1 MGSGSMNEFR
11 RAVGLLPGRLR
22 AAAER
27 TERDAVEEI
36 RLRRGAE
43 PTVLLGG
50 RESPFDPSPVTQ
62 DELDRVLER
71 ATGASLHAVERA
83 LSEGYLSC
91 CGLRIG
97 VCGTA
102 APYGERLRGFSAI
115 SSLAIRIPRECRG
128 LCTAMAA
135 QLYPL
140 GYRNTLILSPP
151 GGGKTTAL
159 RDLIRCLSERGYR
172 LGVIDERFE
181 LAAPDGAGAGYSL
194 GRHTDVLSG
203 VKKAEGGMML
213 LRAMNPEIIAMDEIS
228 SAADIEAAEQILG
241 CGVGLL
247 ATAHARD
254 VDELCTRALYRP
266 LVGEGRFTCA
276 LVIRRSG
283 ESRSYAIERLT
294 A

>member
-1 MGSGSMNEFR
+1 MKEFK
-11 RAVGLLPGRLR
+11 RAVDLLPGRLR

-27 TERDAVEEI
+27 NGADGTEEI
-36 RLRRGAE
+36 RLRRGTA
-43 PTVLLGG
+43 PTLLRQG
-50 RESPFDPSPVTQ
+50 REIPFAEAPVTQ
-62 DELDRVLER
+62 DELDRILER

-83 LSEGYLSC
+83 IAEGYLSYR
-91 CGLRIG
+91 GLRIG
-97 VCGTA
+97 ICGTA
-102 APYGERLRGFSAI
+102 APYGEHFQGFSAI

-128 LCTAMAA
+128 LCTALAA

-159 RDLIRCLSERGYR
+159 RDLIRCLSERGFR
-172 LGVIDERFE
+172 LGVVDERFE
-181 LAAPDGAGAGYSL
+181 LASADGEGTGYAL
-194 GRHTDVLSG
+194 GRHTDVLAG
-203 VKKAEGGMML
+203 VPKAEGGMML

-228 SAADIEAAEQILG
+228 SAKDVEAVEQIFG

-254 VDELCTRALYRP
+254 AEELLTRPLYRP
-266 LVGEGRFTCA
+266 LVGERRFGCA
-276 LVIRRSG
+276 LVIRLSG
-283 ESRSYAIERLT
+283 PHRSYTVERLG